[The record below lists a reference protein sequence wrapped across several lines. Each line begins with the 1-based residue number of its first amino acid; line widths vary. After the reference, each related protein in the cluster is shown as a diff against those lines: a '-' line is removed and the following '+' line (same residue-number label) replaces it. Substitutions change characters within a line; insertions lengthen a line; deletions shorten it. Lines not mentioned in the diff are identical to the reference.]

1 MALRRRVTPAAES
14 DGRQGRPDGIEGG
27 AVTFRRGQAHSR
39 RTVLGWAG
47 TVVGLAA
54 GGAMTGTAQAQAT
67 PTALPAAVPA
77 RTGPEPAAA
86 SVREVLGKRTRSNAV
101 ALTIDDGPHPVWTP
115 KVLDLLAEHEVRAT
129 FSVIG
134 EQAQEYPRLVRR
146 VVRAGHGICNHSMTH
161 PQPFGARSTAAVRR
175 EIVDAQSA
183 ISDAAGEEPELFRS
197 PGGSWT
203 EAVLDVADE
212 LGLAPVGWS
221 VDPRDWSLPGTT
233 AIENTLLQARAG
245 DIMLCHDGGGERAQ
259 TVAALGAVLPQL
271 RVEGLRFVVL

>member
-1 MALRRRVTPAAES
+1 MSTS
-14 DGRQGRPDGIEGG
+14 
-27 AVTFRRGQAHSR
+27 RGPAHSR
-39 RTVLGWAG
+39 RTVLGWTGAAL
-47 TVVGLAA
+47 GLAA
-54 GGAMTGTAQAQAT
+54 GAVVTGAPEAQAA
-67 PTALPAAVPA
+67 PAALPAAALPA
-77 RTGPEPAAA
+77 ARPEPAAA
-86 SVREVLGKRTRSNAV
+86 SVREVLGKRARKNAV

-146 VVRAGHGICNHSMTH
+146 VVRAGHGLCNHSMTH
-161 PQPFGARSTAAVRR
+161 PQPFGARSTAAIRR

-203 EAVLDVADE
+203 EAVLDIADE

-221 VDPRDWSLPGTT
+221 VDPRDWSLPGTA
-233 AIENTLLQARAG
+233 AIEASLLHARAG
-245 DIMLCHDGGGERAQ
+245 DILLCHDGGGNRAQ
-259 TVAALGAVLPQL
+259 TVAALDAVLPQL
-271 RVEGLRFVVL
+271 SAEGLRFVVL